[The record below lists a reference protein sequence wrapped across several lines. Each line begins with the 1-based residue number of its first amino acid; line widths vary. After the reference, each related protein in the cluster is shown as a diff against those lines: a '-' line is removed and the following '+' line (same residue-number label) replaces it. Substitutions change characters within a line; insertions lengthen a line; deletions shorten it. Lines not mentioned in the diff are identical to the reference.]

1 MSNLTEDSYPLLNL
15 QENGPERSQAEQQT
29 QFNQSN
35 SQPGGQPMVVPTQM
49 APSGT
54 VQQGGFVP
62 TQMAPPGTVQ
72 QSGFVPGWFCSNS
85 NGPIRHCST
94 GWFCSNSNGPTRHC
108 SAEWFC
114 STQMAPSGTVQQGG
128 FVPTQM
134 APSGTVQQGGFVHCP
149 PIGAVPYQ
157 PAMVPVVMQPMTN
170 EIAPND
176 YLVMTI
182 ILTAICAFFN
192 LLSLMFGIPAVV
204 CAILAYFNKNRRNY
218 TSTRSL
224 GISAVILNTLNVVYT
239 LVISVFIFGYSMYVL
254 GVISA

>member
-1 MSNLTEDSYPLLNL
+1 MSNFTEESYPLLNL

-62 TQMAPPGTVQ
+62 
-72 QSGFVPGWFCSNS
+72 
-85 NGPIRHCST
+85 
-94 GWFCSNSNGPTRHC
+94 
-108 SAEWFC
+108 
-114 STQMAPSGTVQQGG
+114 TQMAPSGTVQQGG

-239 LVISVFIFGYSMYVL
+239 LVISVVIFGLSMYVL
-254 GVISA
+254 GAISA

>member
-15 QENGPERSQAEQQT
+15 QENGPERSQAEQT

-62 TQMAPPGTVQ
+62 TQMAP
-72 QSGFVPGWFCSNS
+72 
-85 NGPIRHCST
+85 
-94 GWFCSNSNGPTRHC
+94 
-108 SAEWFC
+108 
-114 STQMAPSGTVQQGG
+114 
-128 FVPTQM
+128 
-134 APSGTVQQGGFVHCP
+134 SGTVQQGGFVHCL

-239 LVISVFIFGYSMYVL
+239 LVISVVIFGFSMYVL
-254 GVISA
+254 GAISA